1 MQLQVI
7 LLPSKAT
14 AKDAEIKKLAITLK
28 KAGSKAVV
36 LTGLNDKNAQLITLA
51 INKALNSNIIDV
63 TNTLNIRQGNDA
75 AVAQLV
81 SNLKSGTVAGVIS
94 YNVDPVFSLANGKE
108 FADALKGKLSVAI
121 AVENNDTV
129 AASNYVLPATHF
141 LESWGDVS
149 ISKGNYSLV
158 QPTIQKLF
166 KTRQIQEILLKW
178 SGNQLPITSI

>member
-1 MQLQVI
+1 M
-7 LLPSKAT
+7 KG
-14 AKDAEIKKLAITLK
+14 LAIMGHLVHN
-28 KAGSKAVV
+28 GVAVH
-36 LTGLNDKNAQLITLA
+36 LSTECLFIIGHLHKNAQLITLA
-51 INKALNSNIIDV
+51 INKALNSTIIDV
-63 TNTLNIRQGNDA
+63 TNTLNIRQGNAA

-81 SNLKSGTVAGVIS
+81 SNLKSGTVAGFIS

-178 SGNQLPITSI
+178 SGNSVSYQLSKLPGRPS